1 MITEPLR
8 YMSET
13 ERSRVQRYIEIV
25 TCRLER
31 DLVEVWLF
39 GSFARG
45 DMWGKSWPMNS
56 DIDLLIL
63 TTQLLHEE
71 DREHLINETYPLY
84 LECGRQLSHQF
95 RTVAEFENPTT
106 ERGATFKERIAEE
119 GRRIFSR
126 DSLLPKH
133 NKQ

>member
-13 ERSRVQRYIEIV
+13 ERSCVHRYIEIMAR
-25 TCRLER
+25 RLEG

-45 DMWGKSWPMNS
+45 DMWGKSWPMSS

-63 TTQLLHEE
+63 TIHLLHEE

-84 LECGRQLSHQF
+84 LECGRQLSPQF

-119 GRRIFSR
+119 GRMIFSR
-126 DSLLPKH
+126 DSSPPKH
-133 NKQ
+133 NER